1 MLICSSLGKKR
12 MHMEKRNTLFSP
24 MGEGGWGFHS
34 AKLVNH
40 SLVLKQVWRI
50 IMAGPSS
57 FIGFTHQSKFVDWN
71 NQSFLLKPYNSS
83 WMWNHMHS
91 CSNLITQNLSQSIG
105 NGCSIPL
112 NHPLWWLMQHSFIIT
127 TVNGSVANLLS
138 RNSSWSKLV
147 DWNHTLL
154 QFLYPTE
161 SIQEISQLPI
171 CINNDQDCK
180 IWSLGSI
187 GNYSA
192 KEGFQFLNS
201 QNGSGIE
208 SNFWK
213 FLCSIS
219 LPNKFILFIWKLL
232 HKAIP
237 SFDILQDH
245 HLQTS
250 QD

>member
-1 MLICSSLGKKR
+1 
-12 MHMEKRNTLFSP
+12 
-24 MGEGGWGFHS
+24 
-34 AKLVNH
+34 
-40 SLVLKQVWRI
+40 
-50 IMAGPSS
+50 
-57 FIGFTHQSKFVDWN
+57 
-71 NQSFLLKPYNSS
+71 
-83 WMWNHMHS
+83 
-91 CSNLITQNLSQSIG
+91 
-105 NGCSIPL
+105 
-112 NHPLWWLMQHSFIIT
+112 MQHSFIIT
-127 TVNGSVANLLS
+127 TVNGRVANLLS

-208 SNFWK
+208 NNFWK

-219 LPNKFILFIWKLL
+219 LPNKSYYSYGNSCTRQFLLLISYKIITCKPLRIKSLDALMRRLFPTCIFITCSIANYLRFHTLGICLQVTNFPHQL
-232 HKAIP
+232 P
-237 SFDILQDH
+237 SAKRMDYEYSSITPWGKQKNTMPWH
-245 HLQTS
+245 NYTS
-250 QD
+250 QFSIARKELYQAPSRETRCGKIQPWLYSKISNNEDPRH